1 MKKVLHKS
9 STQVGYR
16 DGLCSHCGY
25 GSCEKR
31 IEIQQYKCNE
41 CGKKKLECLLVEH
54 TTGCLSPGMID
65 DDYIETPLILKSD
78 DWKNSIE
85 TFCESS
91 KDAATTA
98 IATITGL
105 CSSFRSI
112 SDDDDG
118 NSDDGNSDDG
128 NSDDGNS
135 DDGRCSV
142 CGNH

>member
-1 MKKVLHKS
+1 MQKVHQS

-16 DGLCSHCGY
+16 DGLCRYCGC

-54 TTGCLSPGMID
+54 TIGCQSPGMID
-65 DDYIETPLILKSD
+65 DGYIETPLNLKSD

-85 TFCESS
+85 TFCES

-98 IATITGL
+98 IATITG
-105 CSSFRSI
+105 FRSI
-112 SDDDDG
+112 SND
-118 NSDDGNSDDG
+118 DDG